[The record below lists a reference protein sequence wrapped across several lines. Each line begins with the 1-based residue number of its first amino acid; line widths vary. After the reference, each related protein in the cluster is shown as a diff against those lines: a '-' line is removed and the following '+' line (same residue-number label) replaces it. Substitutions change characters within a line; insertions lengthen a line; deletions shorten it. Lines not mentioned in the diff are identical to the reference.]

1 MAPTAT
7 QEPVPVP
14 VTSKAAPS
22 HGYVHPTDILPS
34 GWPTATDLSGG
45 AQPRRFEGT
54 IFDVMTR
61 GTIPKELHGTFY
73 RIMPDY
79 AQPPTYYKGGELNAP
94 IDGDGTV
101 AAFRF
106 KDGKVDYRQRFVE
119 TDRFKVERRA
129 RKSMYGLYRNPYTH
143 HPCVRQTVESTANT
157 NVVMHAGRF
166 LAMKENGNAYEM
178 DPHTLKTL
186 GYNPF
191 NLPSKTMT
199 AHPKQCSVT
208 GNLVGFGYEAKG
220 LATKDVYYFE
230 VDPSGKVVRDLWL
243 EAPWCAFIH
252 DCALTPNYLV
262 LMLWPF
268 EANLERMKA
277 GGHHWAYDYTKPIT
291 WITIP
296 RGAKSKDEVK
306 YWHWKNGMPIHTASG
321 FEDEQGRIII
331 DSSLVHGNAFPFFP
345 PDSDEQKKKQEADG
359 TPKAQ
364 FVRWTIDPRKDNN
377 EQLPD
382 PEVILDTPSEFPQI
396 DNRFMGVEYSSAFI
410 NVFVPDRSDGNK
422 NVFQGLNGL
431 AHYKRKEGTTEWY
444 YAGDNCLIQEPVFS
458 PRSKDAPEGD
468 GFVLAIVDRLDLN
481 RSEVVVIDTRDFTKA
496 VAAVQ
501 LPFAIRS
508 GIHGQWIPGEVTPD
522 FETKGLVDLPKE
534 EHWAP
539 LSQSPY
545 DPDA

>member
-7 QEPVPVP
+7 QDPVPVP
-14 VTSKAAPS
+14 VPSSKAS
-22 HGYVHPTDILPS
+22 QSGYVHPTDILPS

-54 IFDVMTR
+54 IFDVMVR
-61 GTIPKELHGTFY
+61 GSIPKELYGTFY

-119 TDRFKVERRA
+119 TDRFKIERRA
-129 RKSMYGLYRNPYTH
+129 RKSMYDSRL
-143 HPCVRQTVESTANT
+143 Q
-157 NVVMHAGRF
+157 
-166 LAMKENGNAYEM
+166 
-178 DPHTLKTL
+178 
-186 GYNPF
+186 PF

-230 VDPSGKVVRDLWL
+230 VDPSGKTVHDLWL

-277 GGHHWAYDYTKPIT
+277 GGHHWAYDYDKPIT

-306 YWHWKNGMPIHTASG
+306 YWHWKNGMPIHTAAG

-345 PDSDEQKKKQEADG
+345 PDSDEQKQKQQNDG

-377 EQLPD
+377 ERLPD

-468 GFVLAIVDRLDLN
+468 GYVLAIVDRLDLN

-522 FETKGLVDLPKE
+522 FDTKGLVDLPKAE
-534 EHWAP
+534 NWAP

-545 DPDA
+545 DPNA